1 MKLGTAVIP
10 PSCRSM
16 WPQFVD
22 GPADVQDNTR
32 NSEVS
37 PHPLAGVEGSQ
48 DQAHGIVDQLV
59 HAAADELARLA
70 VEFDVDDPHILR
82 GRLHVESLPVRHAV
96 DLKGSVP
103 VYGETDQGPSSSLA
117 VGEVTAGKPCVHDEK
132 MLRSRLPG
140 PGQRGRAIDALER
153 AAAARWHHGDVDEE
167 YPQAVEALDDG
178 RLIVLGDA
186 GALTLAHGF
195 VDAHAHEQGWAPD
208 GGGAKAGLAYDVVAR
223 RAGGA
228 RGEESRG
235 QQSEGELGPRASAH
249 DEMLQH
255 STS

>member
-1 MKLGTAVIP
+1 
-10 PSCRSM
+10 M
-16 WPQFVD
+16 WPQVVD

-59 HAAADELARLA
+59 HAAAADELAGLA

-82 GRLHVESLPVRHAV
+82 GWLHVESLPVGHAV
-96 DLKGSVP
+96 DLEGSVTLH
-103 VYGETDQGPSSSLA
+103 GETDQGSSSAPA
-117 VGEVTAGKPCVHDEK
+117 VAEVTAGKPCVHDEQ
-132 MLRSRLPG
+132 MLRPRLPG

-153 AAAARWHHGDVDEE
+153 ATAARWHHGDVDEE
-167 YPQAVEALDDG
+167 YPQAVEA
-178 RLIVLGDA
+178 
-186 GALTLAHGF
+186 F
-195 VDAHAHEQGWAPD
+195 VDAHAHEQGRAPD

-228 RGEESRG
+228 RGEESRREQG
-235 QQSEGELGPRASAH
+235 EDELGPRASAH
-249 DEMLQH
+249 GEMLQ
-255 STS
+255 

>member
-1 MKLGTAVIP
+1 
-10 PSCRSM
+10 M
-16 WPQFVD
+16 WPQVVD
-22 GPADVQDNTR
+22 GPAVFQDNTR

-37 PHPLAGVEGSQ
+37 PHPLARLEGSQ

-59 HAAADELARLA
+59 HAAAPDELAGLA
-70 VEFDVDDPHILR
+70 VELHVDDPHILR

-96 DLKGSVP
+96 DLEGCVP
-103 VYGETDQGPSSSLA
+103 VHGETEQGPPSALA
-117 VGEVTAGKPCVHDEK
+117 VGEVTAGKPCVHDEQ
-132 MLRSRLPG
+132 MLRPRLPG

-153 AAAARWHHGDVDEE
+153 AAAAQGHHGDVDEE
-167 YPQAVEALDDG
+167 YPQAVEAFDDG
-178 RLIVLGDA
+178 RLVVLGNA
-186 GALTLAHGF
+186 GTLTLAHGF
-195 VDAHAHEQGWAPD
+195 VDAYAHEQGRAPD

-223 RAGGA
+223 GAGGA

>member
-1 MKLGTAVIP
+1 
-10 PSCRSM
+10 M
-16 WPQFVD
+16 WPQVVD

-32 NSEVS
+32 KSEVS
-37 PHPLAGVEGSQ
+37 SHPLAGVEGSQ
-48 DQAHGIVDQLV
+48 DQAYGIVDQLV
-59 HAAADELARLA
+59 HAAAADELAGPA
-70 VEFDVDDPHILR
+70 VELHVDDPRILR
-82 GRLHVESLPVRHAV
+82 GWLRVESLPVRHAV
-96 DLKGSVP
+96 DLEGSVP
-103 VYGETDQGPSSSLA
+103 VHGGTDQGSSPSLA
-117 VGEVTAGKPCVHDEK
+117 VGEFPAGKPCVHNDQ
-132 MLRSRLPG
+132 MLRPRLPG
-140 PGQRGRAIDALER
+140 SGQRRRSMDALER
-153 AAAARWHHGDVDEE
+153 PAAARCHHGDVDEE
-167 YPQAVEALDDG
+167 YPHAVEAFDDG

-195 VDAHAHEQGWAPD
+195 VDAHAHEQGRAPD

>member
-1 MKLGTAVIP
+1 
-10 PSCRSM
+10 M
-16 WPQFVD
+16 WPQVVD

-37 PHPLAGVEGSQ
+37 PHPLAGVEGRQ

-59 HAAADELARLA
+59 HAAATDELASLA
-70 VEFDVDDPHILR
+70 VEFQVDHPHILR
-82 GRLHVESLPVRHAV
+82 GRLHVESLSVRHAV
-96 DLKGSVP
+96 DLEGRVP
-103 VYGETDQGPSSSLA
+103 VHGETDQGPSSALA
-117 VGEVTAGKPCVHDEK
+117 VGEVTAGQPCVHDEQ
-132 MLRSRLPG
+132 MLRPRLPG
-140 PGQRGRAIDALER
+140 PGQRGWAIDALER
-153 AAAARWHHGDVDEE
+153 AAAARWHRGDVDEE
-167 YPQAVEALDDG
+167 YPQAVEAFDDG
-178 RLIVLGDA
+178 RLVVLGDA
-186 GALTLAHGF
+186 GAFTLAHGF
-195 VDAHAHEQGWAPD
+195 VDAHAHEQGRAPD